1 MFECHN
7 CFSSEAASS
16 PYQYRVNMRLGG
28 KVKDGEKGLKNLDL
42 MVMGQGQRLIDGC
55 L

>member
-7 CFSSEAASS
+7 SFSSEAASF
-16 PYQYRVNMRLGG
+16 PYQYRVNIRLCG
-28 KVKDGEKGLKNLDL
+28 KAKDGEKGLKNSDL